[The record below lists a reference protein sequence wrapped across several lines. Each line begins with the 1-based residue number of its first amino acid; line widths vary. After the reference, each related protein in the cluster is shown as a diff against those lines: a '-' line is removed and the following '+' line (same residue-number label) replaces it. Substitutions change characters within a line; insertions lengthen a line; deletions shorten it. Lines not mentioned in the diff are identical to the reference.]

1 MAVAR
6 KTLVEH
12 LLEKQLV
19 TPTQAEEA
27 RGAGPDPRKFLIDK
41 GYAAESD
48 VYAAW
53 AAQEGLPFVDL
64 NKHKPEASALNVVPS
79 NVARKHNAMPVRKD
93 GNRLFVAMLNPRDIV
108 AIDEIRMQSRL
119 MVQPLVGAPSDIAA
133 ALKANYAEVA
143 APASSS
149 GSSSATVSKGENLA
163 IAMAAMNELGPGG
176 AEDDGDGDGASM
188 AEKAPVIRMV
198 NAVMVQAIDFGASD
212 IHIEPG
218 RRNIRVRFRVDG
230 VLREVMAVPKHIQP
244 PMIARCKIMA
254 DMNIAERRVPQDG
267 RIGLRHNNKDYDM
280 RVSCLPGQYG
290 EKIVMRILDK
300 ATTQIGLGR
309 LGFRP
314 KIQSVIE
321 ELTDQPNGMFIVT
334 GPTGSGKT
342 TTLYSIL
349 NRLNTIETN
358 ILTAEDPVEYELA
371 GVTQVGMNPK
381 AGLTFASA
389 LRSFLRQDPDIIM
402 VGEMRDLETASIGIE
417 SALTGH
423 LVLSTLHTN
432 DAATATIRLAD
443 MGVERF
449 LISATLM
456 GILAQRLARTN
467 CKNCRENYT
476 VKAQTLR
483 SFGIFTK
490 DNATELA
497 EWGVDQDQPEGD
509 VTLTRGCGCEVCGD
523 TGFKGRTGVHEL
535 LVMNDTIRDLIV
547 RVAPLTDIYAE
558 ARRNGM
564 REMREDGLMKLLLG
578 ETTPKE
584 LARVVFTAGH

>member
-1 MAVAR
+1 MVAR

-12 LLEKQLV
+12 LLEKQLI
-19 TPTQAEEA
+19 TPEQAEEA
-27 RGAGPDPRKFLIDK
+27 KAAGPDPRKLIIDK
-41 GYAAESD
+41 GWSVEVD
-48 VYAAW
+48 VYEAW
-53 AAQEGLPFVDL
+53 AKQEGIPFVDL
-64 NKHKPEASALNVVPS
+64 NKHKPEPSAINVVPV
-79 NVARKHNAMPVRKD
+79 NVVKKHSAIPVKKD

-108 AIDEIRMQSRL
+108 AIDELRMQSRL
-119 MVQPLVGAPSDIAA
+119 MVQPMASAPTDILAA
-133 ALKANYAEVA
+133 IKSNYADVVA
-143 APASSS
+143 PTP
-149 GSSSATVSKGENLA
+149 SAMTPSANAGGGFADAMK
-163 IAMAAMNELGPGG
+163 AMAELGPATGG
-176 AEDDGDGDGASM
+176 DIDDDDGGSM
-188 AEKAPVIRMV
+188 ADQAPVIRMV
-198 NAVMVQAIDFGASD
+198 NAVMVQAIDLGASD

-218 RRNIRVRFRVDG
+218 RRTVRVRFRVDG

-280 RVSCLPGQYG
+280 RVSCLPSQYG

-314 KIQSVIE
+314 KIQKEIE
-321 ELTDQPNGMFIVT
+321 ILTDQPNGMFIVT

-467 CKNCRENYT
+467 CKNCKEPYT
-476 VKAQTLR
+476 VKAHTLR
-483 SFGIFTK
+483 SFGFFAK
-490 DNATELA
+490 DNAEELA
-497 EWGVDQDQPEGD
+497 EWGVDQDDPEAD
-509 VTLTRGCGCEVCGD
+509 VTLYQGRGCEICGD
-523 TGFKGRTGVHEL
+523 TGFKGRMGVHEL
-535 LVMNDTIRDLIV
+535 LIMTDEIRDLVV
-547 RVAPLTDIYAE
+547 RVAPLTDIYSA
-558 ARRNGM
+558 ARRGGM
-564 REMREDGLMKLLLG
+564 REMREDGLFKMLNG
-578 ETTPKE
+578 DTTPKE

>member
-12 LLEKQLV
+12 LLEKQLI
-19 TPTQAEEA
+19 TPTQADDA
-27 RGAGPDPRKFLIDK
+27 RAAGADPRKFLIDK
-41 GYAAESD
+41 GYATEPD

-64 NKHKPEASALNVVPS
+64 NKHKPEPSALNVVPS
-79 NVARKHNAMPVRKD
+79 NVARKHNAVPVRKD

-108 AIDEIRMQSRL
+108 AVDEIRMQSRL
-119 MVQPLVGAPSDIAA
+119 MVQPLVGTPSDIAA
-133 ALKANYAEVA
+133 AIKANYAEVA
-143 APASSS
+143 APAPAERAMTAAPA
-149 GSSSATVSKGENLA
+149 GGGLA
-163 IAMAAMNELGPGG
+163 DAMKAMAELGPGG
-176 AEDDGDGDGASM
+176 ADDDDEGSASA
-188 AEKAPVIRMV
+188 AESAPIVRMV
-198 NAVMVQAIDFGASD
+198 NAVMVQAIDSGASD
-212 IHIEPG
+212 IHIEPS
-218 RRNIRVRFRVDG
+218 RRNVRVRFRVDG
-230 VLREVMAVPKHIQP
+230 VLREMMTVPKHVQP

-309 LGFRP
+309 LGFRS
-314 KIQSVIE
+314 KIQSDIE

-349 NRLNTIETN
+349 NRLNTIERN
-358 ILTAEDPVEYELA
+358 IVTAEDPVEYELA

-423 LVLSTLHTN
+423 MVLSTLHTN
-432 DAATATIRLAD
+432 DAPSATLRLAD

-456 GILAQRLARTN
+456 GILAQRLARTS
-467 CKNCRENYT
+467 CKNCKDPYT
-476 VKAQTLR
+476 AKASTLNR
-483 SFGIFTK
+483 FGFATK
-490 DNATELA
+490 DNAESLI
-497 EWGVDQDQPEGD
+497 EWGIDPNNPDAD
-509 VTLTRGCGCEVCGD
+509 VTLMKGRGCDICGD
-523 TGFKGRTGVHEL
+523 SGFKGRTGLHEL
-535 LVMNDTIRDLIV
+535 LVMNDEIRELIV
-547 RVAPLTDIYAE
+547 RIAPLGDISAA
-558 ARRNGM
+558 ARRGGM
-564 REMREDGLMKLLLG
+564 REMREDGLFKLLNG
-578 ETTPKE
+578 DTTPE
-584 LARVVFTAGH
+584 EVMRVVFTAGH

>member
-6 KTLVEH
+6 KTLIEH
-12 LLEKQLV
+12 LLEKQLI
-19 TPTQAEEA
+19 TPEQADEA
-27 RGAGPDPRKFLIDK
+27 RAAGPDPRKLIIDK
-41 GYAAESD
+41 GYAVEVD
-48 VYAAW
+48 VYEAW
-53 AAQEGLPFVDL
+53 AKQESVPFVDL
-64 NKHKPEASALNVVPS
+64 NKHKPEPSAINVVP
-79 NVARKHNAMPVRKD
+79 VHVVKKHNAMPVRKD
-93 GNRLFVAMLNPRDIV
+93 GNRLFVAMLNPKDIV
-108 AIDEIRMQSRL
+108 AIDELRMQSRL
-119 MVQPLVGAPSDIAA
+119 MVQPMASAPTDILAA
-133 ALKANYAEVA
+133 IKANYADVV
-143 APASSS
+143 APASNPNALQPANT
-149 GSSSATVSKGENLA
+149 GGNMKAALEA
-163 IAMAAMNELGPGG
+163 IAELGPG
-176 AEDDGDGDGASM
+176 AADVEDEDGGSM
-188 AEKAPVIRMV
+188 AEQAPVIRMV
-198 NAVMVQAIDFGASD
+198 NAIMVQAIDLGASD

-218 RRNIRVRFRVDG
+218 RRNVRVRFRVDG

-280 RVSCLPGQYG
+280 RVSCLPSQFG

-300 ATTQIGLGR
+300 STTQIGLGR
-309 LGFRP
+309 LGFRASLQ
-314 KIQSVIE
+314 KDIE
-321 ELTDQPNGMFIVT
+321 IITDQPNGMFIVT

-358 ILTAEDPVEYELA
+358 ILTAEDPVEYELG

-381 AGLTFASA
+381 AGLTFAGA

-402 VGEMRDLETASIGIE
+402 VGEMRDLETASIGVE

-449 LISATLM
+449 LISATLV

-467 CKNCRENYT
+467 CKNCKEPYT
-476 VKAQTLR
+476 VKAHTLR
-483 SFGIFTK
+483 SFGFFTK
-490 DNATELA
+490 DNAEILA
-497 EWGVDQDQPEGD
+497 EYGIDQDNPEAD
-509 VTLTRGCGCEVCGD
+509 ITLYRGRGCEICGD
-523 TGFKGRTGVHEL
+523 SGFKGRTGVHEL
-535 LVMNDTIRDLIV
+535 LKMNDEIRDLVV
-547 RVAPLTDIYAE
+547 RVAPLTDLYAA
-558 ARRNGM
+558 ARRDGM
-564 REMREDGLMKLLLG
+564 RDMREDGLFKMLNG
-578 ETTPKE
+578 DTTPKE

>member
-6 KTLVEH
+6 KTLIEH
-12 LLEKQLV
+12 LLDKQLI
-19 TPTQAEEA
+19 TPAQAEEA
-27 RGAGPDPRKFLIDK
+27 RAAGPDPRKFLIDK
-41 GYAAESD
+41 GYAVEVD
-48 VYAAW
+48 VYEAW
-53 AAQEGLPFVDL
+53 AKQEGVPFVDL
-64 NKHKPEASALNVVPS
+64 NKHKPEPSAINVVP
-79 NVARKHNAMPVRKD
+79 VHVVKKHNAMPVRKD
-93 GNRLFVAMLNPRDIV
+93 GNRLFVAMINPKDIV
-108 AIDEIRMQSRL
+108 AIDELRMQSRL
-119 MVQPLVGAPSDIAA
+119 MVQPMASAPSDIMAA
-133 ALKANYAEVA
+133 IKGNYADVV
-143 APASSS
+143 APASNPNTMTPAADT
-149 GSSSATVSKGENLA
+149 GGGMRAALQ
-163 IAMAAMNELGPGG
+163 AMQELGPATGTDADDEDGG
-176 AEDDGDGDGASM
+176 SM
-188 AEKAPVIRMV
+188 AEQAPVIRMV
-198 NAVMVQAIDFGASD
+198 NAVMVQAIDSGASD

-218 RRNIRVRFRVDG
+218 RRNVRVRFRVDG

-280 RVSCLPGQYG
+280 RVSCLPSQFG

-309 LGFRP
+309 LGFRASLQQD
-314 KIQSVIE
+314 IEVI
-321 ELTDQPNGMFIVT
+321 TDQPNGMFIVT

-432 DAATATIRLAD
+432 DAASATLRLAD

-449 LISATLM
+449 LISATLV

-467 CKNCRENYT
+467 CKNCREPYT
-476 VKAQTLR
+476 VKAHTLR
-483 SFGIFTK
+483 SFGLFAK
-490 DNATELA
+490 DNAEILA
-497 EWGVDQDQPEGD
+497 DYGIDQDNPEAD
-509 VTLTRGCGCEVCGD
+509 VTIYRGRGCEACGD

-535 LVMNDTIRDLIV
+535 LKMTDEIRDLVV
-547 RVAPLTDIYAE
+547 RTAPLTDIYGA
-558 ARRNGM
+558 ARRGGL
-564 REMREDGLMKLLLG
+564 REMREDGLFKILNG
-578 ETTPKE
+578 DTTPKE
-584 LARVVFTAGH
+584 LA

>member
-6 KTLVEH
+6 KTLIEH
-12 LLEKQLV
+12 LSDKQLI
-19 TPTQAEEA
+19 TPQQAEEA
-27 RGAGPDPRKFLIDK
+27 RAAGPDPRKLIIDK
-41 GYAAESD
+41 GWAAEVD
-48 VYAAW
+48 VYEAW
-53 AAQEGLPFVDL
+53 AKQEGLLFVDL
-64 NKHKPEASALNVVPS
+64 NKHKPEPSAINVVP
-79 NVARKHNAMPVRKD
+79 VHVVKKHNAMPVRKD

-108 AIDEIRMQSRL
+108 AVDELRMQSRL
-119 MVQPLVGAPSDIAA
+119 MVQPMASAPTDIMAA
-133 ALKANYAEVA
+133 IKANYADVV
-143 APASSS
+143 APAPSPSAITPAANS
-149 GSSSATVSKGENLA
+149 GGGMAEAMK
-163 IAMAAMNELGPGG
+163 AMAELGPAAGG
-176 AEDDGDGDGASM
+176 DDDENDGTNM
-188 AEKAPVIRMV
+188 AEQAPVIRMV
-198 NAVMVQAIDFGASD
+198 NAVMVQAIESGASD

-218 RRNIRVRFRVDG
+218 RRNVRVRFRVDG

-280 RVSCLPGQYG
+280 RVSCLPSQFG

-314 KIQSVIE
+314 SIQKDIE
-321 ELTDQPNGMFIVT
+321 IITDQPNGMFIVT

-449 LISATLM
+449 LISATLV

-467 CKNCRENYT
+467 CKSCKEPYT
-476 VKAQTLR
+476 VPAHTLR

-490 DNATELA
+490 DNAEALA
-497 EWGVDQDQPEGD
+497 EYGIDQDNPEAEI
-509 VTLTRGCGCEVCGD
+509 TLYRGRGCEVCGD

-535 LVMNDTIRDLIV
+535 LKMTDEIRDLVV
-547 RVAPLTDIYAE
+547 RTAPLTDIYNA
-558 ARRNGM
+558 ARRGGM
-564 REMREDGLMKLLLG
+564 REMREDGLFKMLNG
-578 ETTPKE
+578 DTTPKE